1 MSSDARIRANRLN
14 AQKSTGPKTPEGK
27 ARCAANSLKHG
38 LCAKFFVTKFEDA
51 AAFEDLRNDLV
62 EQYAP
67 ANPTEEYLVDE
78 LAQCMWRKQRARGH
92 EKCMLDEVDPESG
105 RGFSMHA
112 FALHLRYETNIERS
126 FYRTLE
132 KLERLIQLR
141 QSRPLPVRAAASAVS
156 PAPAPTEVAQTATLN
171 LVGSASQ
178 KELAAA
184 KPAPPDHPAAGP
196 SAFPRQPEAPLQPEF
211 AKIEDRP

>member
-38 LCAKFFVTKFEDA
+38 LCARFFVTKFEDA

-112 FALHLRYETNIERS
+112 FALHLRYETSIERS

-141 QSRPLPVRAAASAVS
+141 QSKPAPVRPAPAVAAEPPQVLLPVRFSSLGSVS
-156 PAPAPTEVAQTATLN
+156 QNDVL
-171 LVGSASQ
+171 S
-178 KELAAA
+178 A
-184 KPAPPDHPAAGP
+184 KPPEDG
-196 SAFPRQPEAPLQPEF
+196 RQVCSPEAGRLEPE
-211 AKIEDRP
+211 RPVVS